1 MSADPASAG
10 PVGTDLLTEDRGLR
24 LVRITAGL
32 LCAFGAIVMVVAF
45 FRYLTV
51 FPGATVLA
59 IVLQLPLLLV
69 GFVLLRLLRPVR
81 SPPLLWA
88 AAATTWGAT
97 AAIGCA
103 LLANQ
108 GLAALWAKTAGPA
121 FASNWSNSLSAPLN
135 EEALKLCGVIM
146 VVLAAPGLIK
156 GPLDGMIFG
165 ALTGLGFQ
173 VVENVTYGLDNIV
186 QSGATDPTQAVTSSW
201 LLRLATAV
209 GSHWAMTA
217 VAGTGIGYL
226 VARGLSRSNV
236 IVALGYLASAM
247 AMHLLFDA
255 PHPAIGVKVTVNVVI
270 VGVLYITLNDTYL
283 TRARG
288 VLARLADQHQI
299 TGEESVHLLKRGYR
313 RWQLRGASSDA
324 ERARRLARQ
333 RAILERVEEE
343 AA

>member
-1 MSADPASAG
+1 MTADPARAN
-10 PVGTDLLTEDRGLR
+10 PIGTGQLTEDRGLR
-24 LVRITAGL
+24 LVRVTAGV
-32 LCAFGAIVMVVAF
+32 LCLFGAAVMIVAF

-51 FPGATVLA
+51 FPAPTLLA
-59 IVLQLPLLLV
+59 VVLQVPLLLI
-69 GFVLLRLLRPVR
+69 GFALLRLIRPVR
-81 SPPLLWA
+81 SPRLLWSV
-88 AAATTWGAT
+88 AATTWGGT

-108 GLAALWAKTAGPA
+108 GLAALWAKTTGVA
-121 FASNWSNSLSAPLN
+121 FAASWSNSLSAPLN
-135 EEALKLCGVIM
+135 EEVLKLCGVIM

-186 QSGATDPTQAVTSSW
+186 QSGATNPAHAVTSSA

-226 VARGLSRSNV
+226 AARGLSRSN
-236 IVALGYLASAM
+236 IVVAAGYLASAM
-247 AMHLLFDA
+247 IMHLLFDA
-255 PHPAIGVKVTVNVVI
+255 PHPAIGIKVTVNFVI
-270 VGVLYITLNDTYL
+270 VGVLYVTLADSYL
-283 TRARG
+283 TRARAA
-288 VLARLADQHQI
+288 LARLAAGRQI
-299 TGEESVHLLKRGYR
+299 TEDESVYLLSRRYR
-313 RWQLRGASSDA
+313 RWQLRRAASDSEQA
-324 ERARRLARQ
+324 RRRARQ
-333 RAILERVEEE
+333 QAILDAIEPD

>member
-1 MSADPASAG
+1 MTANPASADPAR
-10 PVGTDLLTEDRGLR
+10 TELLAEDRGLR

-32 LCAFGAIVMVVAF
+32 LCVFGAIVMVVAF
-45 FRYLTV
+45 FGYLTV
-51 FPGATVLA
+51 FPGPTVLA

-69 GFVLLRLLRPVR
+69 GFVLLWLLRPVR

-88 AAATTWGAT
+88 AAATTWGGT

-108 GLAALWAKTAGPA
+108 GLTALWAKTTGVA
-121 FASNWSNSLSAPLN
+121 FAANWSNSLSAPLN
-135 EEALKLCGVIM
+135 EEVLKLCGVIM
-146 VVLAAPGLIK
+146 VLLAAPGLIK

-165 ALTGLGFQ
+165 ALTGIGFQ

-186 QSGATDPTQAVTSSW
+186 QSGATNPTQAVTSSW

-226 VARGLSRSNV
+226 AARGLSRSSIV
-236 IVALGYLASAM
+236 VALGYLASAM

-270 VGVLYITLNDTYL
+270 VGVLYITLNDAYL

-288 VLARLADQHQI
+288 VLARLADEHQI
-299 TGEESVHLLKRGYR
+299 SDQESEHLLKRGYR
-313 RWQLRGASSDA
+313 RWQLRDASTDA
-324 ERARRLARQ
+324 ERSGRLARQ
-333 RAILERVEEE
+333 RAILDQVEQE